1 MGKLYETLG
10 ASASKDG
17 LHRALSEAGLE
28 EEPGYF
34 CKLVDDIAGEPAYYS
49 FLHCDGAGTKSIVAY
64 LLYRETGSVEHFAG
78 LAQDALVMN
87 LDDVYCVGVPQSII
101 LSNIINRNKDRF
113 PDSALSTLI
122 RSYATLCAEYLQL
135 GIPIQMG
142 GGETADCGDIVQ
154 TVAID
159 AIVAG
164 RIPRKAAIDT
174 RGILP
179 GDAIVGLS
187 STGQAHYETA
197 PNSGI
202 GSNGL
207 TLARHALLS
216 AAQGAKYPEVG
227 GGKEDGWKGPYKVTD
242 FVTALSSTV
251 GAALLSPTR
260 TYAPILAAIF
270 RELETRVHGCIHCSG
285 GGQTKALRFGK
296 NLRYV
301 KDDLFPIPPLFELI
315 QHCGDVSWQEM
326 YQVFNMGHRMELFVP
341 ESAVERVCEI
351 SRSFGVEAKR
361 VGYVE
366 QSNGENEVRILSP
379 YGEFS
384 YQLTSL

>member
-1 MGKLYETLG
+1 M
-10 ASASKDG
+10 
-17 LHRALSEAGLE
+17 
-28 EEPGYF
+28 
-34 CKLVDDIAGEPAYYS
+34 
-49 FLHCDGAGTKSIVAY
+49 
-64 LLYRETGSVEHFAG
+64 
-78 LAQDALVMN
+78 
-87 LDDVYCVGVPQSII
+87 
-101 LSNIINRNKDRF
+101 
-113 PDSALSTLI
+113 
-122 RSYATLCAEYLQL
+122 
-135 GIPIQMG
+135 
-142 GGETADCGDIVQ
+142 
-154 TVAID
+154 
-159 AIVAG
+159 
-164 RIPRKAAIDT
+164 
-174 RGILP
+174 
-179 GDAIVGLS
+179 
-187 STGQAHYETA
+187 
-197 PNSGI
+197 
-202 GSNGL
+202 
-207 TLARHALLS
+207 
-216 AAQGAKYPEVG
+216 
-227 GGKEDGWKGPYKVTD
+227 TD

>member
-10 ASASKDG
+10 ASASKEG

-28 EEPGYF
+28 EETGYF
-34 CKLVDDIAGEPAYYS
+34 CQLVEDIAGDPAYYS
-49 FLHCDGAGTKSIVAY
+49 FVHCDGAGTKSIIAY

-113 PDSALSTLI
+113 PDSALSVLLK
-122 RSYATLCAEYLQL
+122 SYAHLCQEYEKL
-135 GIPIQMG
+135 GIPIRLG
-142 GGETADCGDIVQ
+142 GGETADCGDIVH

-174 RGILP
+174 KGILP
-179 GDAIVGLS
+179 GDAIVGFS
-187 STGQAHYETA
+187 STGQSTYEST

-216 AAQGAKYPEVG
+216 RSSVSKYPEVG
-227 GGKEDGWKGPYKVTD
+227 AENEAGWKGPYKVTD
-242 FVTALSSTV
+242 FVSSLSSTV
-251 GAALLSPTR
+251 GAALVSPTR
-260 TYAPILAAIF
+260 TYAPILSHVF
-270 RELETRVHGCIHCSG
+270 RELGERVHGCVHCSG
-285 GGQTKALRFGK
+285 GGQTKPLRFGR
-296 NLRYV
+296 NVRYV
-301 KDDLFPIPPLFELI
+301 KDALFPVPPLFQLI
-315 QHCGDVSWQEM
+315 QDCAQVGWQEM
-326 YQVFNMGHRMELFVP
+326 YQVFNMGHRMEIYVP
-341 ESAVERVCEI
+341 ESVVERVIEI
-351 SRSFGVEAKR
+351 SLSFGVEAKR
-361 VGYVE
+361 IGHVE
-366 QSNGENEVRILSP
+366 ESPEGNEVKITSP
-379 YGEFS
+379 YGEFV
-384 YQLTSL
+384 YQLSK